1 VIIRI
6 LSEGQYDVPDD
17 AIDALNE
24 LDDRLET
31 AIDAGDEAAFGEALT
46 GLLDRVRELG
56 APVAVDAL
64 VTSTLLLP
72 APDATLAEVRDL
84 LSDEGLIP
92 G

>member
-6 LSEGQYDVPDD
+6 LSEGQFDVPDD

-24 LDDRLET
+24 LDDKLET
-31 AIDAGDEAAFGEALT
+31 AIDAGDEAAFSEALD

-56 APVAVDAL
+56 TPVAVDAL